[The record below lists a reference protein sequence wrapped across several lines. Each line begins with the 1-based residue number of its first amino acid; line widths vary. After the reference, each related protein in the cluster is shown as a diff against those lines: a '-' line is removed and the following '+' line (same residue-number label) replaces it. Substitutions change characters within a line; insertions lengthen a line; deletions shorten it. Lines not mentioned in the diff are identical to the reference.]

1 MNQPAPKKRRIKSQF
16 VRLPTDRT
24 RKEQQLL
31 LRYKPAEQEFAVI
44 EDLFNAARWG
54 ELNAL
59 MLRALVA
66 GAPSVLAQLKAEREA
81 ASPNYEQ
88 IKRAVERELVRHGGT
103 AEPAA
108 PRPVP
113 APAPAAAVARVQPG
127 SATPGASGAPVS
139 PAAPRP
145 ATAAAGNT
153 NALVAGFP
161 KKQ

>member
-66 GAPSVLAQLKAEREA
+66 GAPSVLAQHKAEREA
-81 ASPNYEQ
+81 ASPDYEQ
-88 IKRAVERELVRHGGT
+88 LKRAVERELVRHGGT
-103 AEPAA
+103 TEPAA
-108 PRPVP
+108 PRPAQAQP
-113 APAPAAAVARVQPG
+113 AAVARVQPG

>member
-81 ASPNYEQ
+81 ASPDYEQ
-88 IKRAVERELVRHGGT
+88 LKRAVERELVRHGGT

-108 PRPVP
+108 PRPAQP
-113 APAPAAAVARVQPG
+113 AVVARVQPG
-127 SATPGASGAPVS
+127 SAMPVASGAPVS

-145 ATAAAGNT
+145 TPAAAGNT